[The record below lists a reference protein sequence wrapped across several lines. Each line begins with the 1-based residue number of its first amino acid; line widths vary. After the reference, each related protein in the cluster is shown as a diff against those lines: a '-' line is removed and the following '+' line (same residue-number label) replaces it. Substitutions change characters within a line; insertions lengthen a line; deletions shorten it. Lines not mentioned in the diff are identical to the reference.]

1 MTSSFPITGELK
13 QMFEQFILEWIQLHY
28 HEVKEIQ
35 RVRNE
40 TPSEYRRLFFKE
52 KSDSYREMIEILFQM
67 YNREF
72 VKYIMKQ
79 KKFKDCHKVPIIQY
93 VIGYYK
99 TVFNTRYVDDI
110 LNWKNFNKIAYL
122 IEELIRVYVK
132 DDIGEQ
138 VVFQIFEDFENEVVV
153 LK

>member
-1 MTSSFPITGELK
+1 MTSSFPLTGELK

>member
-110 LNWKNFNKIAYL
+110 LNWKNFSKA
-122 IEELIRVYVK
+122 
-132 DDIGEQ
+132 
-138 VVFQIFEDFENEVVV
+138 
-153 LK
+153 

>member
-1 MTSSFPITGELK
+1 
-13 QMFEQFILEWIQLHY
+13 
-28 HEVKEIQ
+28 
-35 RVRNE
+35 
-40 TPSEYRRLFFKE
+40 
-52 KSDSYREMIEILFQM
+52 
-67 YNREF
+67 
-72 VKYIMKQ
+72 MKQ